1 MAGRASQG
9 GYRQMQGMIRT
20 RKNQKKE
27 LSGYLFVAPAFIIF
41 LIFVLLPVLIT
52 FAYSF
57 FRYDGFNPM
66 QYIGF
71 SNYSRLYLDKI
82 HLQAYMNTFIYIAL
96 TLVLEVGVG
105 LTLAALVSARFKGS
119 IFFRTAF
126 FTPVLLPGVVVGM
139 LWTFVYN
146 QRFGLLNALLKAIKL
161 ESLAISWLSNEKT
174 ALIAVSVVSGWIFAG
189 YYMTIFYAAI
199 QRIPKDLYDAADIDG
214 ASPIRQFLYI
224 KLPLIM
230 DMVVVAVLLCVT
242 GAFQGF
248 DLFYV
253 MTNGQP
259 NHKTEIVTTW
269 LVRIVFNNRDVGYGS
284 AMSVVLTLIVLIM
297 AVVINKARRHTEY

>member
-1 MAGRASQG
+1 MRNK
-9 GYRQMQGMIRT
+9 IID
-20 RKNQKKE
+20 RKKTKNE
-27 LSGYLFVAPAFIIF
+27 VSGYLFVAPAFIIF
-41 LIFVLLPVLIT
+41 SVFVLLPVIMT
-52 FAYSF
+52 FTYSF

-66 QYIGF
+66 QYIGLN
-71 SNYSRLYLDKI
+71 NYSRLFSDKI
-82 HLQAYMNTFIYIAL
+82 HLQSYMNTFTYILL
-96 TLVLEVGVG
+96 TLALEVGVG
-105 LTLAALVSARFKGS
+105 LFMAALVSSNIKGS

-146 QRFGLLNALLKAIKL
+146 QRFGLLNTILEAIKL
-161 ESLAISWLSNEKT
+161 GSLTRSWLSDEKT
-174 ALIAVSVVSGWIFAG
+174 ALIAVSIVSGWIFAG
-189 YYMTIFYAAI
+189 YYMTIFYAAM
-199 QRIPKDLYDAADIDG
+199 QRIPKDLFDAASIDG
-214 ASPIRQFLYI
+214 ASPTKQFLKI

-284 AMSVVLTLIVLIM
+284 AMSVMLTVIVMLL
-297 AVVINKARRHTEY
+297 ALSINKFKRFTEY